1 MSNPTPAPKPYLR
14 LAALVSSV
22 ALAGLY
28 VGYRAG
34 EASGRATPSTVPA
47 APQDPPKFA
56 DIEPPLIVPQP
67 SGEVIEILGG
77 SKSMVGVVRPDDVA
91 PAPTPAP
98 APAQKAATPAPR

>member
-1 MSNPTPAPKPYLR
+1 MSSPAPKPYLR

-56 DIEPPLIVPQP
+56 DIELPVIVPQP
-67 SGEVIEILGG
+67 SGEVIEIMGG
-77 SKSMVGVVRPDDVA
+77 SKSMIGVVRPDDVA